1 MQYFEDMQE
10 KLFYIK
16 VTFDGNEKL
25 RMWASETELMNL
37 FSELK
42 NNCYDAIIFNKSI
55 ELQIIEECNGVLT
68 TYYYDNIT
76 NLLLDEIT
84 SKSSL

>member
-1 MQYFEDMQE
+1 VQFFEDMQE

-16 VTFDGNEKL
+16 VTLDGNEKL
-25 RMWASETELMNL
+25 RMWASETEVINL

-42 NNCYDAIIFNKSI
+42 NNCYDTIIFNKRI
-55 ELQIIEECNGVLT
+55 ELQIIEEHNGVLT

-76 NLLLDEIT
+76 NLELDEIT
-84 SKSSL
+84 SNSSL